1 MHSRGLLHRR
11 DVKAENILM
20 GLDHNE
26 NKISNTS
33 KNFCI
38 ISRHISAR
46 SLKICDIFIF
56 IFVIFLFHLQKNNVT
71 LLNVYIFIR
80 KQEMEID
87 CSNGNYVGLYFF

>member
-1 MHSRGLLHRR
+1 MGIDLLGSSPNDLFNFCNKKISLKTMLMLAKQPINIVEYMHSRGLLHRR

-38 ISRHISAR
+38 ISRHISKTR
-46 SLKICDIFIF
+46 
-56 IFVIFLFHLQKNNVT
+56 
-71 LLNVYIFIR
+71 
-80 KQEMEID
+80 
-87 CSNGNYVGLYFF
+87 NGNRL